1 MRWWRQFGGGL
12 ASAPSPPGDGALWDK
27 VGSIRSDGA
36 SAAGS
41 PTADPTLSVV
51 NLFICVHLVHGV
63 NPCSFVHILICVHLS
78 MVSICVHLFTLSMV
92 SKYRLEPGSFFVAR
106 GFHFG
111 AGF

>member
-1 MRWWRQFGGGL
+1 VRWWRRFGGGL
-12 ASAPSPPGDGALWDK
+12 ALAPSPPGGGALRDN

-36 SAAGS
+36 SAAGP

-51 NLFICVHLVHGV
+51 NLIICVHLVHGV
-63 NPCSFVHILICVHLS
+63 NPCSFVHIL
-78 MVSICVHLFTLSMV
+78 ICVHLFTLSMV